1 VRQRHGAKLA
11 VENADDVITKQQRKA
26 LVFIEAELER
36 TGGIAPSVREI
47 ADHFHYRSPTMARH
61 LLQGLEE
68 RGFIRRLPGKD
79 RAIEV
84 LKPVSRFATF
94 RFDARTKALKRFW

>member
-1 VRQRHGAKLA
+1 M
-11 VENADDVITKQQRKA
+11 KQQRKA
-26 LVFIEAELER
+26 LVFIEAKLER
-36 TGGIAPSVREI
+36 TDGIAHRCV
-47 ADHFHYRSPTMARH
+47 RSPATSITAARPWRH

-94 RFDARTKALKRFW
+94 RFDWRTKALKRSGQKD